1 MEALG
6 INFGFVIVQIINFAI
21 MFVILNKWAF
31 QPIANTLKTRR
42 ETIAQGLEDARVAAE
57 ARANAEEKAEKILAE
72 AQTKASEVVREGS
85 TKAEASVK
93 DIKVAAEAEAVE
105 IKKKAVADAEQER
118 ESLLGEVRGQV
129 AALAM
134 AATQKLLGEALDE
147 KRQRALIDEFFSG
160 IKGDKIVVDFA
171 DGDGVVTSALPLTD
185 GEKATLAKSIKGELE
200 YMVDPAIL
208 GGLVI
213 KIGDKVMDSSL
224 AGKLEM
230 MRQSVK

>member
-31 QPIANTLKTRR
+31 QPIANTLRTRR

-72 AQTKASEVVREGS
+72 AQAKASEVVREGS

-93 DIKVAAEAEAVE
+93 DIKIAAEQEAVE
-105 IKKKAVADAEQER
+105 IKKKAVADAVQER

-134 AATQKLLGEALDE
+134 AAAQKLLGEALDE
-147 KRQRALIDEFFSG
+147 KRQHALIDEFFSG

-185 GEKATLAKSIKGELE
+185 SEKATLSKSIKGELE
-200 YMVDPAIL
+200 YKVDPAIL

-230 MRQSVK
+230 MRQSIK